1 MSFEIANGSQSALI
15 VGDALNNH
23 HVAFKRPGWLSGLD
37 QNPEEAAQTRQ
48 KLLNRIS
55 NEDMLIIGFHLPK
68 GGIGRVAQSGTEYS
82 FVNI

>member
-1 MSFEIANGSQSALI
+1 MFFEIANGSQYALI

-23 HVAFKRPGWLSGLD
+23 HVAFKRPNWLNGLD

-55 NEDMLIIGFHLPK
+55 NEDMVIIGFHFPE
-68 GGIGRVAQSGTEYS
+68 GGIGRVFQSGKEYS
-82 FVNI
+82 FANI